1 MLNIA
6 IVGSN
11 GFIGKHLVK
20 ELKTRKE
27 VKIYQFNRRINS
39 KSINSDSEFEIDLIN
54 KNKINQQFKNID
66 IVYYLASST
75 IPSSSWENPLIELQ
89 NNLIPFITFNE
100 CIAKLAVKKI
110 VFVSSAG
117 TVYGASKSKVLEKS
131 NKEPFSP
138 YGIVKLSMEHFL
150 NYFKTKYNLQYD
162 IFRIS
167 NVYGEDQNTSKGLG
181 IINTFIENI
190 LLKQEINIFGDGQN
204 LRNYIYVKDVAKI
217 LSLTLDNDFYKS
229 EIYNLSTTDTL
240 SINQLAQVIKDH
252 LKIDF
257 NIVYTKNRNSDN
269 SFIDLDNS
277 KLVEEFSNFK
287 FTSLRD
293 GIFQTYNHL
302 KKTP

>member
-1 MLNIA
+1 MLNVA
-6 IVGSN
+6 IIGSN

-39 KSINSDSEFEIDLIN
+39 ESINSDSEFEIDLIN

-66 IVYYLASST
+66 IIYYLASST

-117 TVYGASKSKVLEKS
+117 TIYGASKSKVLEES

-150 NYFKTKYNLQYD
+150 NYFKNKYSLQYD

-293 GIFQTYNHL
+293 GIVQTYNHL
-302 KKTP
+302 KKTT